1 MVTLSVSMSKSSPRI
16 TARTSGY
23 SPNTAM
29 KTAYSY
35 NPSSSEET
43 ASFRDN
49 HCATAFAI
57 RVSTV
62 S

>member
-1 MVTLSVSMSKSSPRI
+1 MVTLSASMLKNSPRI
-16 TARTSGY
+16 TAKASGY
-23 SPNTAM
+23 NPNMAM

-49 HCATAFAI
+49 HCATAFDI
-57 RVSTV
+57 RLSTV